1 MNTVPFEATQ
11 LAGVLAGDD
20 DFPGEPHVP
29 VHGQPKLAQ
38 GDPNGMDA
46 TPNNDADL
54 VPPTQ
59 PDPPSPVSKT
69 GDEVKSEHAMSPTT
83 VELMGSKV
91 WVDKLKT

>member
-20 DFPGEPHVP
+20 DSPGEPHVP

-38 GDPNGMDA
+38 EDPNGMDA